1 LRHIA
6 IIGATSAI
14 AEACAREW
22 ATRGDQLLL
31 VARDASRLEEVAQD
45 LRVRSGQAAA
55 PNSIATFVMDAT
67 DTRRID
73 ELLAFARD
81 RMVNID
87 TVLIAY
93 GTLPDQSRCE
103 ASLDLTQQAA
113 LVNGTSTIGW
123 MAAFARV
130 FAQRRSGTLAVIG
143 SPAGDRGR
151 ASNYTYGAAKS
162 MVHTF
167 AEGLRHRLWN
177 LGVRVILIKP
187 GFVDTPM
194 TKGLKKKGPLW
205 SSPAVVARAIVK
217 AIDHSDGTV
226 YVPGFWRY
234 IMLVIR
240 HLPWFVFRR
249 MSI

>member
-1 LRHIA
+1 MRQIA
-6 IIGATSAI
+6 VIGATSAI
-14 AEACAREW
+14 AQACAREW
-22 ATRGDQLLL
+22 AARGDHLLL
-31 VARDASRLEEVAQD
+31 VARDAARLEEIAQD
-45 LRVRSGQAAA
+45 LRVRSGKSGTQTA
-55 PNSIATFVMDAT
+55 ILTFVMDAT
-67 DTRRID
+67 DSTRIE

-81 RMVNID
+81 GGMAVD
-87 TVLIAY
+87 TALLAY
-93 GTLPDQSRCE
+93 GTLPDQAQCE
-103 ASLDLTQQAA
+103 ASLDLTLRAA
-113 LVNGTSTIGW
+113 EVNGTSVVVW
-123 MAAFARV
+123 MAALAQV
-130 FAQRRSGTLAVIG
+130 FAQKGGGTLAVIG

-167 AEGLRHRLWN
+167 AQGLRHRLWRQ
-177 LGVRVILIKP
+177 GVRVLLLKP

-194 TKGLKKKGPLW
+194 TRSFDKKGPLW
-205 SSPAVVARAIVK
+205 SSAAVVAHGIVV
-217 AIDHSDGTV
+217 AIDRVDGTV